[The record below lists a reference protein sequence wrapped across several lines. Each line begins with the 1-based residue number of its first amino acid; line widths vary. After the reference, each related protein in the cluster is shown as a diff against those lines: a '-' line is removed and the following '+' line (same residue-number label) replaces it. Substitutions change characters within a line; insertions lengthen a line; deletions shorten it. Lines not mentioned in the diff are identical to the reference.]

1 MNENYARE
9 LLELHTLGV
18 DGGYTQQDVVEVARA
33 FTGWTI
39 DAPHQGGGFRF
50 EPRLHDA
57 GEKLVLGHTIEAGGG
72 KDDGE
77 QVLDMLARHP
87 STAQFIAT
95 RLARRFVA
103 DDPPPVLIERAA
115 ARFRETDGDIREVVR
130 TIVSSPEFFS
140 PSAYRAKVKTPLEF
154 VVSAVRITGARTD
167 NAQSLVRSLRE
178 LGMPPY
184 FCQPPTGYD
193 DTAEAWVNTGA
204 ILNRMNFAIA
214 LASRGLR
221 GVTVNLA
228 TISGTEDPDAIRE
241 WFISNVLLDAVSV
254 ATHTTLAKS
263 SNAVQLAALAIGEPE
278 FQRK

>member
-103 DDPPPVLIERAA
+103 DDPPPVLNERAA

-263 SNAVQLAALAIGEPE
+263 SNAVQLAALAIGAPE